1 MRENK
6 PLISILTPTYNSAK
20 FLPRLL
26 DSVLCQDYPNVEM
39 IIIDDG
45 SVDNTKE
52 LISNYIEKF
61 EQRGFLLRYF
71 YQNNSGQSFAINAGL
86 KKVNGDYLV
95 WPDSDDFYSQA
106 NSLSRLC
113 FVLEKYSVG
122 VVRCQI
128 QKISE
133 YGLQPIAFTEK
144 YSSDSIEN
152 LFEDCLFCKNGYW
165 YQPGGYMVRMKD
177 VDQYIPNR
185 SIYTEKRAGQNWQMM
200 LPLLYGR
207 ECYTIKDKLYNVVVR
222 ETSHSHTSFTSYQ
235 RSMEMIDVYERTISS
250 TLNSMS
256 NIKEEE
262 RQNYI
267 RRIHLKYLKQKF
279 VFSIDMLR
287 KSEAKKYC
295 RELKSFDAIS
305 RKDSLKVQFLFLY
318 KLYRRVLSHFRI

>member
-61 EQRGFLLRYF
+61 KQRGFLLRYF
-71 YQNNSGQSFAINAGL
+71 YQENSGQSFAINAGL

-95 WPDSDDFYSQA
+95 WPDSDDFYSQVD
-106 NSLSRLC
+106 SLSRLY
-113 FVLEKYSVG
+113 FVLEKYNVG

-133 YGLQPIAFTEK
+133 YDLRPIGFVEK

-177 VDQYIPNR
+177 VDQYIPDR

-235 RSMEMIDVYERTISS
+235 RSIEMIDVYERTISS

-262 RQNYI
+262 KQNYI
-267 RRIHLKYLKQKF
+267 RSIHLKYLKQKF
-279 VFSIDMLR
+279 IFSIDMLR
-287 KSEAKKYC
+287 KHEAKKYC
-295 RELKSFDAIS
+295 RELKTFDAVS
-305 RKDSLKVQFLFLY
+305 QKDFLKAQFPFFY
-318 KLYRRVLSHFRI
+318 KLYRYILSHF